1 MQPFAEDRITGHF
14 GTRSAF
20 RIRNGLGPHRGT
32 DWAERNKTPI
42 PAITS
47 GTIALVQYSKIL
59 GWCIVQTA
67 WAEGKTYYI
76 GYAHLAKK
84 PTLKKGDKI
93 NMGETIALLGNTGKA
108 SSGPHLHATL
118 STSVKGI
125 FWGKV
130 YDLYKFINKHAGPGP
145 EADVEVE
152 LIPKNGNVVVK
163 IKNFPVGQKLRMRKD
178 GRSVWYKTVKSDKD
192 HWKGVT
198 LKGSHEICLEYNGK
212 TFFCKTVKAEE
223 KKPKVA
229 RNPWAGRGNDV
240 VEKYGTR
247 QAYEAAKAKAEES
260 KPEEPK
266 VEAPKE
272 EKKEAPKPYYV
283 KPGDTLSKIALE
295 YGVSVS
301 ELAKHNDITNVNL
314 IRIGQEIKIPEA

>member
-1 MQPFAEDRITGHF
+1 MANWMQPFPEDSITGHF

-32 DWAERNKTPI
+32 DWARANKTPI
-42 PAITS
+42 PAITD

-67 WAEGKTYYI
+67 WAEGKTWYI

-84 PTLKKGDKI
+84 PTLKKGDKVE
-93 NMGETIALLGNTGKA
+93 MGQPIALMGNTGKA

-118 STSVKGI
+118 STSRKGI

-163 IKNFPVGQKLRMRKD
+163 IKNFPVGAKLRMRKD
-178 GRSVWYKTVKSDKD
+178 GKSVWYKTVKKDKD

-198 LKGSHEICLEYNGK
+198 LKGTHEICLYYNGK
-212 TFFCKTVKAEE
+212 QFFCETVKAGA
-223 KKPKVA
+223 KVK
-229 RNPWAGRGNDV
+229 RNPWSGRGNDK

-247 QAYEAAKAKAEES
+247 QAYEAAKAKEEEKS
-260 KPEEPK
+260 EPAKSEEP
-266 VEAPKE
+266 A
-272 EKKEAPKPYYV
+272 KEAPKPEPKIHTV
-283 KPGDTLSKIALE
+283 VAGDTLSAIASANNTT
-295 YGVSVS
+295 VA
-301 ELAKHNDITNVNL
+301 ELVRINGISNPNL
-314 IRIGQEIKIPEA
+314 LSIGQQIKLS

>member
-1 MQPFAEDRITGHF
+1 MQPFAEDRITGQF

-32 DWAERNKTPI
+32 DWAKPNKTPI
-42 PAITS
+42 PAITD

-67 WAEGKTYYI
+67 WAEGKTWYI

-84 PTLKKGDKI
+84 PTLKKGDKVK
-93 NMGETIALLGNTGKA
+93 MGETIALLGNTGSA

-118 STSVKGI
+118 STSRKGI

-145 EADVEVE
+145 EEDIEVE

-163 IKNFPVGQKLRMRKD
+163 IKNFPVGNKLRMRKD
-178 GRSVWYKTVKSDKD
+178 GKSVWYKTVKEDKD

-198 LKGSHEICLEYNGK
+198 LKDRHEICLYFNGK
-212 TFFCKTVKAEE
+212 QFFCETVEKDKTVKKSAPGPLKARAEAE
-223 KKPKVA
+223 KPK
-229 RNPWAGRGNDV
+229 
-240 VEKYGTR
+240 
-247 QAYEAAKAKAEES
+247 EAPKEEV
-260 KPEEPK
+260 KEAPK
-266 VEAPKE
+266 EAPKE
-272 EKKEAPKPYYV
+272 EKAKTYHV
-283 KPGDTLSKIALE
+283 KPGDTLASIASE
-295 YGVSVS
+295 NDCTVS
-301 ELAKHNDITNVNL
+301 ELAKENNITNVNL
-314 IRIGQEIKIPEA
+314 IRVGQAIEIPVKEESPKVCECCKRPL

>member
-1 MQPFAEDRITGHF
+1 MQPFSEDRITGHF

-32 DWAERNKTPI
+32 DWADRNKTPI
-42 PAITS
+42 PAVTD

-67 WAEGKTYYI
+67 WAEGRTYYV

-84 PTLKKGDKI
+84 PTLKVGDKI
-93 NMGETIALLGNTGKA
+93 NMGEPIALLGNTGKA

-118 STSVKGI
+118 STSKKGI

-145 EADVEVE
+145 EEDIEVE

-163 IKNFPVGQKLRMRKD
+163 IKNFPVGNKLRMRKD
-178 GRSVWYKTVKSDKD
+178 GRSVWFKTVKKNKD

-198 LKGSHEICLEYNGK
+198 LKGSHKICLYYNGK
-212 TFFCKTVKAEE
+212 EFFCETVKAEK

-229 RNPWAGRGNDV
+229 RNPWAGRGKDI

-247 QAYEAAKAKAEES
+247 QAYESAKQKEEEKKPEPTPVAQPAEP
-260 KPEEPK
+260 KQEEPK
-266 VEAPKE
+266 VHT
-272 EKKEAPKPYYV
+272 V
-283 KPGDTLSKIALE
+283 VSGDTLSAIAAANNTT
-295 YGVSVS
+295 VS
-301 ELAKHNDITNVNL
+301 ELARINGISNPNIL
-314 IRIGQEIKIPEA
+314 SIGQRIKLS